1 MKVFRHNHV
10 SDNDELISTADLF
23 ENLEEQVA
31 AFRGEVRT
39 AAIATAG
46 NEMQMSG
53 LVTAMQV
60 ARHGARVVPSGPVVC
75 DG

>member
-1 MKVFRHNHV
+1 MFRHDHV
-10 SDNDELISTADLF
+10 SDDDESISAADL
-23 ENLEEQVA
+23 LEDLEKQIP
-31 AFRGEVRT
+31 AFRGEIRT

-60 ARHGARVVPSGPVVC
+60 AGHGARVGPSGPVVC